1 MTLVSTRYTSEIGCS
16 RRRSV
21 AARQIVRRQRRSH
34 KKATEGRDTGE
45 AFPFFIAYDHN
56 LPFAVA
62 SNDRWLA
69 LHRRIDDGRQIGL
82 CIAEL
87 DFTHVDTV
95 I

>member
-1 MTLVSTRYTSEIGCS
+1 MTLVSTRYTSEIGRS
-16 RRRSV
+16 QRRSA
-21 AARQIVRRQRRSH
+21 AARQIVRRQRCSH
-34 KKATEGRDTGE
+34 QKATEGRDAGE
-45 AFPFFIAYDHN
+45 ALPFFIAYDHS

-62 SNDRWLA
+62 SNDCWLA
-69 LHRRIDDGRQIGL
+69 LHSRIDDGRQIGL